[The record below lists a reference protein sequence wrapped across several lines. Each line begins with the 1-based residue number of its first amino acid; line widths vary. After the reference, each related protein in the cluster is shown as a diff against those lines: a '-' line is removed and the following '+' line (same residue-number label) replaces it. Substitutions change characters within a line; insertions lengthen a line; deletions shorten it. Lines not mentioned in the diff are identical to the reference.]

1 MSGHLNPNRHPA
13 EQYRPVEAR
22 IRRVPNVSGQA
33 AEKLNAYGVDA
44 LCDDVLNGLTLTQIA
59 RNVEVSIASLLV
71 WRDAQPERSARVR
84 EARTIRAELW
94 DELAI
99 AEIRAATD
107 KLSMDKAREIAHH
120 YRWRAAKTNPKEY
133 GDKIDATI
141 TFNSGLAERLAGAVA
156 RATGRTID
164 VEPEQ
169 DAIEGPSEVVPRA
182 D

>member
-1 MSGHLNPNRHPA
+1 MPNTHHAGSVNTQPTRNA
-13 EQYRPVEAR
+13 
-22 IRRVPNVSGQA
+22 NGWGQA
-33 AEKLNAYGVDA
+33 ADKLNAYGVEA
-44 LCDDVLNGLTLTQIA
+44 ICQDVLNGMTLTQIA
-59 RNVEVSIASLLV
+59 RNVEVSIATFIE
-71 WRDAQPERSARVR
+71 WRDAVPERSARVR
-84 EARTIRAELW
+84 NARTVRAELW